1 MNSVITAN
9 TIRFIALLLI
19 QVLILSYIN
28 FLGYI
33 NPYIY
38 VLFVVLFPVK
48 NNRQVFLLLS
58 FLLGLIIDMF
68 LDSGGIH
75 AAATVTIAFIRP
87 AVLKFCFGAVYEHQ
101 TIKFNNVEFGSKLT
115 YITILTVI
123 HHLILFFLEVFSFSK
138 IILVLQKTLFSSIF
152 TIILCVLVTI
162 IFSRK
167 TR

>member
-9 TIRFIALLLI
+9 TIRFIVLLLV

-38 VLFVVLFPVK
+38 VLFVILFPVK
-48 NNRQVFLLLS
+48 NNRMVFLLLS
-58 FLLGLIIDMF
+58 FLLGLTIDMF

-75 AAATVTIAFIRP
+75 AAASVTIAFIRP

-101 TIKFNNVEFGSKLT
+101 TIKFSQVEFGSKLT
-115 YITILTVI
+115 YIAILTAI
-123 HHLILFFLEVFSFSK
+123 HHFVLFLLEVFSFSK